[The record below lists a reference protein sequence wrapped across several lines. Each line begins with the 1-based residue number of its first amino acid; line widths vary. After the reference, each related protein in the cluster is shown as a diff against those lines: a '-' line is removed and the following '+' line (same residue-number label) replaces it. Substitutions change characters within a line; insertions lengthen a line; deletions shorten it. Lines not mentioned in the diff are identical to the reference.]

1 MISMS
6 AKRPIFTKKFIIT
19 ALLSLLFAWI
29 NTALVMGGINYL
41 PHVVKNPYYSGQ
53 MLGTATKWLAYSFV
67 IAIVIN
73 FIANFFRKE
82 KKRFSYFMVW
92 FLLALFIG
100 GSLFNLMQK
109 LGIEQ
114 PAARFNFIQG
124 CIANA
129 KANDE
134 YQSLDKSTQ
143 QKAMYKITE
152 YCAGIADGYFKTYD
166 QCMKKQHDELACN
179 KQALFSQCMA
189 VKNNQKF
196 CQSFTESYSI
206 K

>member
-1 MISMS
+1 MP
-6 AKRPIFTKKFIIT
+6 AKKSLFSKKFIVT
-19 ALLSLLFAWI
+19 ALLSMFFAWI
-29 NTALVMGGINYL
+29 NTALVMGGIRYL

-53 MLGTATKWLAYSFV
+53 MIGTATKWLAYSFV

-73 FIANFFRKE
+73 FFANFFRKE
-82 KKRFSYFMVW
+82 KKRFSYMLVGL
-92 FLLALFIG
+92 LLALFIG
-100 GSLFNLMQK
+100 GTLFNIMQK

-129 KANDE
+129 KASKE
-134 YQSLDKSTQ
+134 YQSLDKSNQ
-143 QKAMYKITE
+143 QKAIYKITE

-166 QCMKKQHDELACN
+166 QCMSKQHDELVCN
-179 KQALFSQCMA
+179 KQALFAQCMA
-189 VKNNQKF
+189 IKNNQKF
-196 CQSFTESYSI
+196 CQSFTASYSI